1 MAESFVFEGVE
12 VIQTGRTAI
21 REIKKPNGTVASTT
35 KIVEIKPIDESMDW
49 KKWVDPKLLFIVQ

>member
-1 MAESFVFEGVE
+1 MTETFVFEGVE
-12 VIQTGRTAI
+12 VSKTGRTAI

-35 KIVEIKPIDESMDW
+35 QIVEIKPIDDSMEW